1 MDRDEMHEG
10 FDMEVDKSSSLYN
23 PHFEDSDKDF
33 WLNSAIQTF
42 VKTRYS
48 GLNIK
53 GESFEQTQKRID
65 DLRTLVVEAIITGGN
80 LTSGT
85 DKPNSY
91 LADLSSLS
99 EPYWFTL
106 GEEISTN
113 FVPLGESSPQ
123 DYRFGVKECT
133 VDTYREKIDDPYS
146 EHILHYDTAK
156 PLRLFQGDTVE
167 LITDGNYGVTEY
179 HIRYLKAPVEIDD
192 FNNCDLPDHTHSEI
206 VKIAA
211 NMALENIEQQRYQT
225 HSMEVSKME

>member
-48 GLNIK
+48 GLNVK

-65 DLRTLVVEAIITGGN
+65 DLRTLVVEAIIEDN
-80 LTSGT
+80 ELTTGT
-85 DKPNSY
+85 DKPNSFI
-91 LADLSSLS
+91 ADLASLTDD
-99 EPYWFTL
+99 YWFTL
-106 GEEISTN
+106 GEEVTVRFTPFGSSS
-113 FVPLGESSPQ
+113 ES
-123 DYRFGVKECT
+123 DLRFGVKECT
-133 VDTYREKIDDPYS
+133 IDTYREKIDDPYS
-146 EHILHYDTAK
+146 EHILHYNTAK
-156 PLRLFQGDTVE
+156 PLRLFQGDNVE
-167 LITDGNYGVTEY
+167 LITDGNYDVIQY

-192 FNNCDLPDHTHSEI
+192 FNDCDLPDHTHSEI